1 MKNEYKRILY
11 VYTVIT
17 AFLSFVFFT
26 AAGVSTAKAEAQYIE
41 SKEQEQIVR
50 FSG

>member
-11 VYTVIT
+11 VCAIIT

-26 AAGVSTAKAEAQYIE
+26 AAGVLTAKAETRYVE
-41 SKEQEQIVR
+41 SGEKERIVR
-50 FSG
+50 FSV